1 MVRQAVH
8 VALGI
13 LVAWLSVPVVLNLL
27 SPAQVMNTS
36 FNSLRIVNTYG
47 AFGRYVR
54 GLSSPCPPC
63 AHVRPKVPH
72 RDPPQPSKGA
82 AWV

>member
-13 LVAWLSVPVVLNLL
+13 LVAWLSVPVVLNLQ

-36 FNSLRIVNTYG
+36 FNSQRFVNTYG
-47 AFGRYVR
+47 AIGRYVR
-54 GLSSPCPPC
+54 GLSSPRPPC